1 MGASMAEDMAVTM
14 LPLPSLVGGGKKCQR
29 YLTGKLT
36 RESLF
41 RVSST
46 VTDPE
51 KFTLTPEQQ
60 NVSCTATHPQRAEG
74 PLNGSSLTLLHSY
87 QL

>member
-1 MGASMAEDMAVTM
+1 MGASMVEDMAVTM

-60 NVSCTATHPQRAEG
+60 NVKLYGDPPTKSGGTP
-74 PLNGSSLTLLHSY
+74 
-87 QL
+87 